1 MSGTIEGICEVKKLR
16 DMRQS
21 CFRSMKHVVH
31 LDTYGF
37 FKPDKQYFNGMV
49 VGNVSIT
56 RFMKEYCEKDQLEDK
71 NPKNP
76 LGSTKNRENM
86 YDWKRIEL
94 QFDFRSK

>member
-1 MSGTIEGICEVKKLR
+1 
-16 DMRQS
+16 
-21 CFRSMKHVVH
+21 
-31 LDTYGF
+31 
-37 FKPDKQYFNGMV
+37 MV
-49 VGNVSIT
+49 LGNVSLT

-71 NPKNP
+71 KNP

>member
-1 MSGTIEGICEVKKLR
+1 MLGLLVKKSDKLY
-16 DMRQS
+16 
-21 CFRSMKHVVH
+21 VH
-31 LDTYGF
+31 LKYDLLDTYGF

-49 VGNVSIT
+49 VGNVLIT

-86 YDWKRIEL
+86 YDWKRIQL